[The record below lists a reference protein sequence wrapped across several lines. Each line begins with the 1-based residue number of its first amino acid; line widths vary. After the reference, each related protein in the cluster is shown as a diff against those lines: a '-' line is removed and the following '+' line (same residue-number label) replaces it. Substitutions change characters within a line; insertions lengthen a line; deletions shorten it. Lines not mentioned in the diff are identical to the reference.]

1 MRKPVLAVLVA
12 ASLTMLLMAS
22 AVAVLRARQA
32 GGGGEL
38 RYVNGSSLALP
49 SNYREL
55 MWVSSNLGL
64 VYEGEASRPDRPPVF
79 TNVFVN
85 PSSYRAFLDSGKW
98 PDKTIFI
105 LEFRASSAEGS
116 FVTGGRFQGALLSVE
131 AEVKDAKFADGWAFY
146 NFGGGA
152 QGKTVTEPIADA
164 TRCVDCHTK
173 NTAVER
179 TFVQFYPTLFE
190 AARTHGTVK
199 PGF

>member
-1 MRKPVLAVLVA
+1 MRKPVFILLLAVSLVVSA
-12 ASLTMLLMAS
+12 A
-22 AVAVLRARQA
+22 AVLRARQA
-32 GGGGEL
+32 GAGNEL
-38 RYVNGSSLALP
+38 RYVIGSSLALP
-49 SNYREL
+49 ANYREW

-64 VYEGEASRPDRPPVF
+64 VYEGEASRADRSPVF

-85 PSSYRAFLDSGKW
+85 PSSYRVFLDSGKW

-116 FVTGGRFQGALLSVE
+116 FVTGGRFQGALQSVE
-131 AEVKDAKFADGWAFY
+131 AEVKDAKFPDGWAFY

-152 QGKTVTEPIADA
+152 QMKTLTEPIADA
-164 TRCVDCHTK
+164 TRCVECHTK

-179 TFVQFYPTLFE
+179 TFVQFYPTLLE
-190 AARTHGTVK
+190 AARKHGTLK

>member
-1 MRKPVLAVLVA
+1 MRKPVFIVLVA
-12 ASLTMLLMAS
+12 VSLAAFVATS

-32 GGGGEL
+32 GGGGAL
-38 RYVNGSSLALP
+38 QYVNGSSLALP
-49 SNYREL
+49 ANYREW

-131 AEVKDAKFADGWAFY
+131 AEVKDAKFPDGWAFY

-152 QGKTVTEPIADA
+152 QMKNVTEPIADA
-164 TRCVDCHTK
+164 TRCVECHTK

-179 TFVQFYPTLFE
+179 TFVQFYPTLLE
-190 AARTHGTVK
+190 AARKHGTVK